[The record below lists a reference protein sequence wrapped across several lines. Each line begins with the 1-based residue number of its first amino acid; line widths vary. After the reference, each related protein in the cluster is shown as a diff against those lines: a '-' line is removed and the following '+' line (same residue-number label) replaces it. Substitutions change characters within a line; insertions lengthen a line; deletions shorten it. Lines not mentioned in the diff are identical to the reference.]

1 MDVFGVCVL
10 YGYLSMTYLINIRMY
25 VYVHDS
31 QTNES
36 KFFKYVHIY
45 VYKIEFSMYFYL
57 IEYIILQVELCIW

>member
-31 QTNES
+31 QTHES

-45 VYKIEFSMYFYL
+45 VYKIEF
-57 IEYIILQVELCIW
+57 